1 MSTSFMG
8 SMNNLDI
15 NAVFKMSDMYTISLL
30 TK

>member
-1 MSTSFMG
+1 MG
-8 SMNNLDI
+8 SMNNLDF